1 MDKYLVIHDFRDSE
15 DNDKVYL
22 TCKNDMYPRDGLE
35 PSTRRIEELLT
46 SNNRIGEAVIKKV
59 ETVQKERKVVKE

>member
-22 TCKNDMYPRDGLE
+22 TCRNDMYPRDGLK
-35 PSTRRIEELLT
+35 PSNKRIEELLT
-46 SNNRIGEAVIKKV
+46 SKNKIGKAVIKKC
-59 ETVQKERKVVKE
+59 EIVQKDEKE